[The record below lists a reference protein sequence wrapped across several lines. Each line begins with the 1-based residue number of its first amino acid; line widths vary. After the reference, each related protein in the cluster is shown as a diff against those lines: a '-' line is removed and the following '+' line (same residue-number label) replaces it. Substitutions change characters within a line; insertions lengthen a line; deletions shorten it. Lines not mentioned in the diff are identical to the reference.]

1 LFAAGV
7 ETYGALNRD
16 NSAASATLPGAVS
29 ELFDDTLAAQT
40 RVYLHSYKGAEFA
53 ARALLSALDEEW
65 ESAFLFADRAR
76 RHYVRAYDAL
86 RSRERGLWIGFHDND
101 SLTDIEQSAWVME
114 GLMRYVR
121 IVGDGPYFYEWQRR
135 YLYAPK
141 DAEVLLVLRLEK
153 TVGDIEL
160 AQLMESRWNR

>member
-1 LFAAGV
+1 L
-7 ETYGALNRD
+7 
-16 NSAASATLPGAVS
+16 SAAAS

-40 RVYLHSYKGAEFA
+40 SVHLHGYRGAEFA
-53 ARALLSALDEEW
+53 ARALVSALDEEW

-76 RHYVRAYDAL
+76 REYRLAYDAL
-86 RSRERGLWIGFHDND
+86 RSRERGIWIGFHEND

-114 GLMRYVR
+114 GLMRYLR

-141 DAEVLLVLRLEK
+141 DADVLLVLRLEK

-160 AQLMESRWNR
+160 AQLMESRWDR